1 MCNNDQKYRPVKRK
15 LAASAHQSETVIV
28 STIAVAIAGGM
39 GTAAGVL
46 VPLVAIC
53 LIAVCKMGVEAFC
66 KAESFDVRISTE
78 LRSTTDRLSQP
89 PRSKK
94 HSGTKDS
101 T

>member
-1 MCNNDQKYRPVKRK
+1 
-15 LAASAHQSETVIV
+15 
-28 STIAVAIAGGM
+28 
-39 GTAAGVL
+39 
-46 VPLVAIC
+46 
-53 LIAVCKMGVEAFC
+53 MGVEAFC
-66 KAESFDVRISTE
+66 KAENFDVRISTE